1 MVPGPN
7 SIPVTDDAP
16 PPTLGQFFEL
26 DWVKDPHAR
35 PEVLLLRRDGAGAG
49 PSDAV
54 PRHASAFMN
63 GVTGDATS
71 KDSGNAG
78 APVAFPGGRA
88 EEGDEG
94 CDYTGIFVSRTTLA

>member
-1 MVPGPN
+1 
-7 SIPVTDDAP
+7 
-16 PPTLGQFFEL
+16 
-26 DWVKDPHAR
+26 
-35 PEVLLLRRDGAGAG
+35 
-49 PSDAV
+49 
-54 PRHASAFMN
+54 MN